1 MEERIMTRHPQ
12 GKSGVNISRRKYE
25 TMRDAIV
32 DALAASGPMTHTD
45 LVKDVE
51 TRLAGGFEGSVKW
64 YLETV
69 KLDLEAGG
77 VVERV
82 PGSRPQRLR
91 LLP

>member
-51 TRLAGGFEGSVKW
+51 ARLAGEFEGSVKW

-82 PGSRPQRLR
+82 PGTRPQRLR
-91 LLP
+91 LFS

>member
-25 TMRDAIV
+25 TMRGAIV

-51 TRLAGGFEGSVKW
+51 VRLAGGFEGSVKW

-82 PGSRPQRLR
+82 PGARPQRLR

>member
-12 GKSGVNISRRKYE
+12 GKKGVNISRRKYD

-32 DALAASGPMTHTD
+32 GALAASGPMTHTQ
-45 LVKDVE
+45 LVEDVE
-51 TRLAGGFEGSVKW
+51 DRLAGGFDGAVKW

-82 PGSRPQRLR
+82 PGTRPQLLR

>member
-12 GKSGVNISRRKYE
+12 GKKGVNISRRKYE
-25 TMRDAIV
+25 TMKDAIV
-32 DALAASGPMTHTD
+32 GALAAGPMTHTE

-51 TRLAGGFEGSVKW
+51 DRLGGGFGGSVKW

-82 PGSRPQRLR
+82 PGTRPQLLR